1 MGRFR
6 LSRRAVWIGLAS
18 GGLLAAAALIGWLT
32 SPERALSAA
41 QARWET
47 AAIRDYRIVVV
58 WDRELLDCEQDFEV
72 RGGAV
77 SYRHKDTCNIG
88 PGAVGRTPALPTVAF
103 LFERVETALNE
114 PVCGQN
120 GCICD
125 GPIETQV
132 DYDPARGYPAR
143 IQTVLRPDWRWRDP
157 AFWLAG
163 VRGDLAAC
171 PPTVFIGQ
179 TIQVSSLEP
188 LKPEKSDKSEKQ
200 PGGIEGLPRGTAV
213 PTATAP

>member
-1 MGRFR
+1 M
-6 LSRRAVWIGLAS
+6 SRRAWWIVLAV
-18 GGLLAAAALIGWLT
+18 GGVLAAAALIGWLT
-32 SPERALSAA
+32 SPERALVEA
-41 QARWET
+41 QGRWEA
-47 AAIRDYRIVVV
+47 AAIGDYRIVVF

-77 SYRHKDTCNIG
+77 SYRHKDTCTIG
-88 PGAVGRTPALPTVAF
+88 PGAVGRTPSLPTVEF
-103 LFERVETALNE
+103 LFERVETTLHE
-114 PVCGQN
+114 PICGQN

-132 DYDPARGYPAR
+132 EYDPARGYPAR

-171 PPTVFIGQ
+171 SPTVFIGQ
-179 TIQVSSLEP
+179 TIQVISLEP
-188 LKPEKSDKSEKQ
+188 LQPEKPDKSEKQ
-200 PGGIEGLPRGTAV
+200 PGGIEGLPHETAT
-213 PTATAP
+213 PTAAPP